1 MNYYID
7 ITVKP
12 DSEMRENLLMNK
24 VYTKLHLA
32 LSSLKSMDIGISF
45 PNCRVVLGSVLRI
58 HASAERLD
66 ELQSKSW
73 LGGLIGYCNVTKIR
87 PVPDGARYRIC
98 SRKQTNMSKAK
109 LNRLLKRGSIQQ
121 DQVKAYMAK
130 MFQQGISNPYLELE
144 SASNGHKHR
153 RYVALGTIIDSP
165 TSGTFDQF
173 GLSKD
178 ASIPLF

>member
-32 LSSLKSMDIGISF
+32 LSSLKSMDIGVSF
-45 PNCRVVLGSVLRI
+45 PNCRVIVGSVIRI

-73 LGGLIGYCNVTKIR
+73 LGGQTVLAIEFVLENR
-87 PVPDGARYRIC
+87 RIC
-98 SRKQTNMSKAK
+98 LRRSSI
-109 LNRLLKRGSIQQ
+109 GS
-121 DQVKAYMAK
+121 
-130 MFQQGISNPYLELE
+130 
-144 SASNGHKHR
+144 
-153 RYVALGTIIDSP
+153 
-165 TSGTFDQF
+165 
-173 GLSKD
+173 
-178 ASIPLF
+178 